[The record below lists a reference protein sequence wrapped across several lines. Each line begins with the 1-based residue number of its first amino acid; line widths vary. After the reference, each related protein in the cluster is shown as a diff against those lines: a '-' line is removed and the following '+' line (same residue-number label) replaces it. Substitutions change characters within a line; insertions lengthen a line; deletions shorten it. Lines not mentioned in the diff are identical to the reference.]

1 MSVERLC
8 VFTRTKFR
16 LKKVN
21 FGPSVASKM
30 RKNRSEF
37 NVPVTMAII
46 FKVILLFISLRE
58 LLAKAKIGR

>member
-37 NVPVTMAII
+37 NGKI
-46 FKVILLFISLRE
+46 FYFFRE
-58 LLAKAKIGR
+58 KAFVKFFQHFWDF